1 MTETAEDSRDALQ
14 GLDSDTDDEDVEL
27 DFKCGELR
35 MLSET
40 FIPLDGDTTSESTV
54 SAESVGSRVNSGN
67 SENLEALYGP
77 LLDADQAAAAVPEGK
92 EGLVWHAI
100 VIPDD
105 FIVNGKLV
113 SGLNKRDFDL
123 QAHEIKPRRASLPV
137 TQTQLFSALS
147 KVEGSKGPRFIFNG
161 VLNGWP
167 GLKTFEL
174 VRLEFKRSLGP
185 LVAAPDYMK
194 SFAKIWGHHWSVAQE
209 GAAGVAPEIKDKSKI
224 YRATLRAAPWTREGW
239 APGNLGHVFWFE
251 AQKETPTLQYGCSM
265 VATVGDEKCTAV
277 HMISHRYY
285 VAKESAK
292 DKLTYHSVVLLEWE
306 HGKYCTLVEGAY
318 LNGIGGYKGKS
329 NWYDDRD
336 EPVTALY
343 KALPNEMIQPWLS
356 SASEIRLYDIESRNL
371 DEFKQY
377 IEKYVGSRFTDPH
390 YTFSHPARLFYRSRS
405 HIAQYLINYI
415 SRDGNYS
422 EIDRNCQTLAADLC
436 SFLAGKKGVVPF
448 HPVNRFEY
456 NNRAHLFLYDSEMYE
471 NKSKKKGMGIF
482 FG

>member
-1 MTETAEDSRDALQ
+1 MKQETEDSRDALQ
-14 GLDSDTDDEDVEL
+14 AQGLDEEAIEVDYKS
-27 DFKCGELR
+27 GELR
-35 MLSET
+35 MLAET
-40 FIPLDGDTTSESTV
+40 FIAVDGDTNSESTV
-54 SAESVGSRVNSGN
+54 SAENAAYMGN
-67 SENLEALYGP
+67 PGDNQESKTVYGP
-77 LLDADQAAAAVPEGK
+77 PLDGDQAAAAVPEGK
-92 EGLVWHAI
+92 EGLVWHSI
-100 VIPDD
+100 VVPDD
-105 FIVNGKLV
+105 FIVKGKLLA
-113 SGLNKRDFDL
+113 GLNKRDFDL
-123 QAHEIKPRRASLPV
+123 STNEIKSRRASLPV

-147 KVEGSKGPRFIFNG
+147 RIEGTSGPRFIFCCEE
-161 VLNGWP
+161 LNGWP
-167 GLKTFEL
+167 GLRNFEL
-174 VRLEFKRSLGP
+174 VCLECKRSLGP
-185 LVAAPDYMK
+185 LTTPDYLN
-194 SFAKIWGHHWSVAQE
+194 SYQSTWVNHWNVEQE
-209 GAAGVAPEIKDKSKI
+209 GVAGIAPVVKDKSKI
-224 YRATLRAAPWTREGW
+224 YRATLRAAPWTRGGW

-251 AQKETPTLQYGCSM
+251 ALNEVPRLSYGSSM
-265 VATVGDEKCTAV
+265 VATVGDDKCVAV

-292 DKLTYHSVVLLEWE
+292 DKLTYHSVVLLEWD
-306 HGKYCTLVEGAY
+306 HGKFCTLVEGAY

-356 SASEIRLYDIESRNL
+356 SASEIRLYDISSRNL

-377 IEKYVGSRFTDPH
+377 IDKYVGSRFTDPH
-390 YTFSHPARLFYRSRS
+390 YTFSHPTRLFYRSRS

-422 EIDRNCQTLAADLC
+422 EVNRNCQTLAADLC

-456 NNRAHLFLYDSEMYE
+456 HNRAHLFLYESQMYE
-471 NKSKKKGMGIF
+471 SKPKKTGMSRL